1 MESGEGRG
9 VSEMWFKGRR
19 ITLNIYHNLFD
30 LREECDIMFTR
41 QYVGVLSFFIGKM
54 ENIFGVLAT
63 GDNPLVA
70 VLAFTVATLAG
81 VIVVQ
86 WRYMI
91 NKTVTYEVHK
101 ELMDLSNRMLG
112 MYQTDF
118 KNSFNDLKGR
128 VNANIEQCQK
138 TNAILNAPKK

>member
-1 MESGEGRG
+1 
-9 VSEMWFKGRR
+9 
-19 ITLNIYHNLFD
+19 
-30 LREECDIMFTR
+30 
-41 QYVGVLSFFIGKM
+41 M
-54 ENIFGVLAT
+54 ENIFGVLAN

-70 VLAFTVATLAG
+70 VLAFTIITLAG

-101 ELMDLSNRMLG
+101 ELMDLSNKMLA

-118 KNSFNDLKGR
+118 KNSFNELKGR